1 MSGQKEIVKL
11 NLEQEICPYTLI
23 GALKKA
29 KELEKEIRAGLI
41 VLEISIDHPPATD
54 NFPAEFSKRGYKLS
68 IKKIGSAKWLV
79 SVSI

>member
-1 MSGQKEIVKL
+1 MSEQKEIVKL

-23 GALKKA
+23 EALKKT
-29 KELEKEIRAGLI
+29 KELEKEIRAGL
-41 VLEISIDHPPATD
+41 VLLEVSIDHPPATD

-79 SVSI
+79 FISI